1 MSEGTRIGEF
11 KDAAEFNTAAV
22 AERVVPSDLKPT
34 KIGEISEFEKSLIS
48 ESGAPVRNSDSTV
61 GQDGT
66 FAEEMERMI
75 LDYQDG
81 DIIKGI
87 VRRIEKSG
95 VLVDIN
101 HKSEGFISNSEFGFE
116 AEESPVDNVKPG
128 EEVNVMILKLES
140 KEGYTV
146 LSRRRAEYEL
156 AWNTL
161 SRLSKSKDVVP
172 VRVASKVE
180 GGLVVSYNG
189 IKGFIPASQ
198 VIKETEN
205 LDGFVGQVMEVAVI
219 QVDRKRRKVI
229 FSHKVGKPRMS
240 REDTARLIDGI
251 EIGQVRNG
259 KVTSIKDFGV
269 FVDLGGVEGLVHISE
284 ISWSRVGHPSEVL
297 KSGQETKVFVLGVDR
312 DTQKISLG
320 MKQLEADPWVNVAEK
335 YQIGQVA
342 TGEVSRVVTFGA
354 FVRLEENLEGLIHI
368 SELSN
373 HHVEKVEDVVKPGDT
388 VKVKIIKLIPEEQ
401 RIGLSIKALSQ
412 STEAASSE
420 ASQEEVVN
428 G

>member
-11 KDAAEFNTAAV
+11 KDNTEFNTAVAV
-22 AERVVPSDLKPT
+22 ERNTPADLKPT
-34 KIGEISEFEKSLIS
+34 KIGEISEFEKSLMTD
-48 ESGAPVRNSDSTV
+48 SGAPARNSDSAAAH
-61 GQDGT
+61 DGT
-66 FAEEMERMI
+66 FVEEMERMI

-87 VRRIEKSG
+87 VRRVEKSG
-95 VLVDIN
+95 VLVDIS
-101 HKSEGFISNSEFGFE
+101 HKSEGFIANSEFSFD
-116 AEESPVDNVKPG
+116 AEDSPELLVKPG

-161 SRLSKSKDVVP
+161 SRLSKTKDAVA

-180 GGLVVSYNG
+180 GGLVVSFNG

-198 VIKETEN
+198 VIKEAEMS
-205 LDGFVGQVMEVAVI
+205 LDGFVGQVLDVVVI

-251 EIGQVRNG
+251 EIGQVRSG

-269 FVDLGGVEGLVHISE
+269 FVDLGGIEGLVHISE

-297 KSGQETKVFVLGVDR
+297 KSGQDTKVFVLGVDR
-312 DTQKISLG
+312 ENQKISLG

-335 YQIGQVA
+335 YQIGQIA
-342 TGEVSRVVTFGA
+342 TGEVSRVVPFGA

-401 RIGLSIKALSQ
+401 RIGLSIKALGRPEETTSPQ
-412 STEAASSE
+412 EAT
-420 ASQEEVVN
+420 VN

>member
-11 KDAAEFNTAAV
+11 KDNTEFNTAVAV
-22 AERVVPSDLKPT
+22 ERNTPVDLKPT
-34 KIGEISEFEKSLIS
+34 KIGEISEFEKSLMKD
-48 ESGAPVRNSDSTV
+48 SGAPARNSDSAV
-61 GQDGT
+61 VHDGT

-87 VRRIEKSG
+87 VRRVEKGG
-95 VLVDIN
+95 VLVDIS
-101 HKSEGFISNSEFGFE
+101 HKSEGFIANSEFSFD
-116 AEESPVDNVKPG
+116 AEDAPEELVKAG
-128 EEVNVMILKLES
+128 DEVNVMILKLES

-161 SRLSKSKDVVP
+161 SRLSKTKDTVA
-172 VRVASKVE
+172 VRVVSKVE
-180 GGLVVSYNG
+180 GGLVVSFNG

-198 VIKETEN
+198 VIKETEVS
-205 LDGFVGQVMEVAVI
+205 LDGFVGQVLDVVVI

-240 REDTARLIDGI
+240 REATARLIDGI
-251 EIGQVRNG
+251 EIGQVRSG

-269 FVDLGGVEGLVHISE
+269 FVDLGGIEGLVHISE

-312 DTQKISLG
+312 ENQKISLG
-320 MKQLEADPWVNVAEK
+320 MKQLEPDPWVNVAEK
-335 YQIGQVA
+335 YQIGQIA

-401 RIGLSIKALSQ
+401 RIGLSIKALGRTDDSP
-412 STEAASSE
+412 TP
-420 ASQEEVVN
+420 QEETVK